1 MRKRLLSLLL
11 CLVILGSVL
20 PVQAKA
26 DTMTLPPPV
35 DLKWGE
41 NMRSAWP
48 SLYDDDTDFDM
59 PDVISWDT
67 TNLCNLAGQQI
78 SADCIIYRKSS
89 SSGGTDER
97 VSEFSVSMWP
107 DAYAGEQFSYKQGA
121 CVSEYLSRAE
131 YWSETGKC

>member
-11 CLVILGSVL
+11 CLVILGSAL

-26 DTMTLPPPV
+26 DTLTLPPPV

-67 TNLCNLAGQQI
+67 TNLCDLAGQQI
-78 SADCIIYRKSS
+78 SADCIIYRKRSANS
-89 SSGGTDER
+89 VFQCGRMRMLVSNSHTSR
-97 VSEFSVSMWP
+97 VLVS
-107 DAYAGEQFSYKQGA
+107 ASI
-121 CVSEYLSRAE
+121 
-131 YWSETGKC
+131 